1 MLHTSASRPAGATAA
16 QCRRTHNCRAA
27 PPGTPSLPSQDGG
40 PQVVLFSVPGC
51 HLCEAL
57 ADKVGEAIAS
67 SSSSGLLASASLLVV
82 DVSAPGGDA
91 WGVRGVD
98 TPTLKLRLGRAG
110 SAAGAPGA
118 VQQPLLAFTRPSPRA
133 SAARLGAAL
142 DAALREAEASR
153 EAGDGA
159 AYATVP
165 WVPIV
170 GQPWTG

>member
-1 MLHTSASRPAGATAA
+1 MLHTSASRPATATAA
-16 QCRRTHNCRAA
+16 RCRRSRICRAA
-27 PPGTPSLPSQDGG
+27 PADTPSPPSQDGG

-51 HLCEAL
+51 HLCDAL
-57 ADKVGEAIAS
+57 AEKVGEAIAS
-67 SSSSGLLASASLLVV
+67 SYGPLAAASLLVV

-98 TPTLKLRLGRAG
+98 TPTLKLRLGRVCGAG
-110 SAAGAPGA
+110 GVPGA
-118 VQQPLLAFTRPSPRA
+118 APQPLLAFTRPSPRA
-133 SAARLGAAL
+133 SVARLGAAL